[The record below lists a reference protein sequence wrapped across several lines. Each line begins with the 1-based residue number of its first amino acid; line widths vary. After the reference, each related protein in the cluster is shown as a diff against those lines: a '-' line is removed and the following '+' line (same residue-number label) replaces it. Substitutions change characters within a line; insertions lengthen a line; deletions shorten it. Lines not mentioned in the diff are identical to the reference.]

1 MKQNTILITIL
12 MVILAAIVAMAFT
25 SCVTQDDTKRIV
37 DYQLNVS
44 QDLLDLCDV
53 TVYYKGV
60 NGKDTLETVNT
71 TEWKKSVECNVLPFK
86 FGMSFKAEPK
96 PGVTLDKE
104 ICDLKAEFY
113 YELVKWNYV
122 VFSYGGTLFDKHV
135 TSAQA
140 LDTIKAG
147 NLNPTDWFVHLATED
162 SWIEEDSTYNR
173 KEHPRHPQAD
183 LQKWPYKGPH
193 DESTIR

>member
-12 MVILAAIVAMAFT
+12 MVILAAIVATAFT

-113 YELVKWNYV
+113 YELVKWNYA
-122 VFSYGGTLFDKHV
+122 SSATAAHCL
-135 TSAQA
+135 TSM
-140 LDTIKAG
+140 
-147 NLNPTDWFVHLATED
+147 
-162 SWIEEDSTYNR
+162 
-173 KEHPRHPQAD
+173 
-183 LQKWPYKGPH
+183 
-193 DESTIR
+193 